1 MRIKPY
7 ADRPLRF
14 TVQLVTDLLVLV
26 WVVVWIQVGRFVHDA
41 VTSVSTV
48 GYTLESGATGIAD
61 NLTEAGRDA
70 GGVPLVG
77 DKLSTPL
84 TSAGDAASSVA
95 GAGQDLGDSITTL
108 GTVLGLVV
116 ALAPILSVVAVW
128 AALRWRFARRA
139 GATALLA
146 TSPGGQHLLALRALA
161 GRPLHELVAVSDDP
175 VAAWDAE
182 DPDVTRALADLETR
196 RWGVRLR
203 GPALAS

>member
-1 MRIKPY
+1 MNREQIGALVAK
-7 ADRPLRF
+7 DLTLFVRNRF
-14 TVQLVTDLLVLV
+14 FAFL
-26 WVVVWIQVGRFVHDA
+26 
-41 VTSVSTV
+41 
-48 GYTLESGATGIAD
+48 
-61 NLTEAGRDA
+61 
-70 GGVPLVG
+70 
-77 DKLSTPL
+77 
-84 TSAGDAASSVA
+84 
-95 GAGQDLGDSITTL
+95 
-108 GTVLGLVV
+108 TVLGLVV